1 MYRFFIRG
9 LGLAAAPTPLSPAW
23 FQTQMTPDSHHHTE
37 TWCCTV
43 QNKALPPP
51 ERMELGF
58 ANMGGGCIE
67 VLKWLWLSGEQ
78 NIYFHED
85 FH

>member
-1 MYRFFIRG
+1 M
-9 LGLAAAPTPLSPAW
+9 
-23 FQTQMTPDSHHHTE
+23 QK
-37 TWCCTV
+37 
-43 QNKALPPP
+43 KALPPP

-58 ANMGGGCIE
+58 VNMGGGGIE